1 MVLLPFPGIKPGTM
15 RQGGQLRTNYSKD
28 YPKLQMLLLKIC
40 SEESG
45 YFLSC
50 SLTIPKRLSRR
61 IKLTSAS

>member
-1 MVLLPFPGIKPGTM
+1 MDIKPFPTTKPGTLC
-15 RQGGQLRTNYSKD
+15 QGGQLRTNYSKD
-28 YPKLQMLLLKIC
+28 YPKLQMLLLKDV
-40 SEESG
+40 SVESG